1 MPSEDFP
8 MIPEDLLRE
17 LERRFP
23 DQCPEPTMTDREVWM
38 AVGATKVVR
47 LLRSYFNEQQG
58 AVIHKVN

>member
-1 MPSEDFP
+1 